1 MPDYQSAVL
10 LNNSNK
16 RTCRQSEIVI
26 QQTGNNRIST
36 PPVTHLSYRVAIRA
50 SIGGTQHNLITLN
63 RCRCRNPLSGIVGN
77 FKTLQWRGSRR
88 CNVGNTIQR
97 SRVRIRIIIGY
108 DRARSLRI
116 IGFCKP
122 VAVPFWNDNTIVP
135 TEACFAC
142 AISGP
147 LGMVLPSD
155 IARYC
160 AAMRAPRISLPSGCI
175 NVEVPLSVSSDTVI
189 ATLKALRNPALLNV
203 FNCANRTFCVY
214 W

>member
-63 RCRCRNPLSGIVGN
+63 RCRCRCRNPLSGIVGN

-108 DRARSLRI
+108 GRARSLRI
-116 IGFCKP
+116 IGLFRLQTGCGAVLERQYDRAIGSMLRMRDKRP
-122 VAVPFWNDNTIVP
+122 VGNGLAFRHRQILRCHARAENI
-135 TEACFAC
+135 FAKR
-142 AISGP
+142 
-147 LGMVLPSD
+147 MYQ
-155 IARYC
+155 R
-160 AAMRAPRISLPSGCI
+160 
-175 NVEVPLSVSSDTVI
+175 
-189 ATLKALRNPALLNV
+189 
-203 FNCANRTFCVY
+203 
-214 W
+214 